1 MLTQQQRGFSLVELM
16 VAIGVMGV
24 VVVYALGTFTYQH
37 QTYVVVDQVSE
48 IQQNIRAA
56 ASLIE
61 RDIRSAGYMV
71 PPETAACGADNSAS
85 ADSLF
90 TSDTDAIQTV
100 EALSADL
107 ASDELG
113 AEVDGAVGSVDAG
126 SAISFTVDDVVID
139 ELASY
144 DVNNDGTNDSDFR
157 VGAGAILAD
166 VANPGRGV
174 ACGVVTA
181 VTPPSTV
188 NVTFQTGLA
197 ALAALPE
204 QFMLVPAHAYTLA
217 TPPGDAIQLRRDGAV
232 LAKDIEDFQVAWF
245 YDDDADGE
253 EDAGEIRGVV
263 GTDYNTTL
271 VDGNVLRELRVNLV
285 ARTREDDPRNP
296 LRAGTGQTPEN
307 RSSASAAGDDG
318 RRRRLHTSIVRV
330 RNLGQ

>member
-1 MLTQQQRGFSLVELM
+1 MLNSSQRGFSLIELM

-71 PPETAACGADNSAS
+71 APEAAACGADNTTS

-100 EALSADL
+100 DALPPEIAG
-107 ASDELG
+107 DELG
-113 AEVDGAVGSVDAG
+113 AEVESVVGAVGAG
-126 SAISFTVDDVVID
+126 SAISFTVADVVID
-139 ELASY
+139 AQPSY
-144 DVNNDGTNDSDFR
+144 DVDADGANDSDFR

-166 VANPGRGV
+166 VGNPGRGV

-181 VTPPSTV
+181 VTAPSTV
-188 NVTFQTGLA
+188 NVTFETGLA
-197 ALAALPE
+197 AIAALPE
-204 QFMLVPAHAYTLA
+204 QFVLVPAHAYTLA
-217 TPPGDAIQLRRDGAV
+217 APPGDAIRLLRDGAV

-245 YDDDADGE
+245 YDDDGDGQ
-253 EDAGEIRGVV
+253 EDAGEMRGVV
-263 GTDYNTTL
+263 GTAYNTTL
-271 VDGNVLRELRVNLV
+271 VDGNDLREVRVNLV

-296 LRAGTGQTPEN
+296 LTAGTGQTPEN
-307 RSSASAAGDDG
+307 RTTASAPPDDG
-318 RRRRLHTSIVRV
+318 RRRRVHTSIVRL
-330 RNLGQ
+330 RNLNT